1 MALRK
6 RRPGLVY
13 PTWEEWH
20 YVGATDEPAFE
31 NSWSNIGTY
40 SAMAF
45 RLRETGIVD
54 LVGAVEHSGDTTL
67 TIATLPVGYRP
78 TDVTFLTGRSESTV
92 SSGACVLG
100 IETNGEVRLYSTAS
114 QYVWFAGSY
123 FLDAAAP

>member
-1 MALRK
+1 MALKR

-13 PTWEEWH
+13 PVWEDWH
-20 YVGATDEPAFE
+20 YVGGTDEPAFE
-31 NSWSNIGTY
+31 NSWSNLGTY

-54 LVGAVEHSGDTTL
+54 LVGAVQNSGNSNTTIF
-67 TIATLPVGYRP
+67 TIPVGYRP

-92 SSGACVLG
+92 SSEACVLG
-100 IETNGEVRLYSTAS
+100 IETNGRVKLYSTAS